1 MNAGQ
6 VGAAAHPLLAL
17 GMIPQRTDHL
27 PTVAMIGRAKQP
39 ARQRSAPDDAGLI
52 GTAGL
57 QRPDARRAPWERA
70 APHIVL
76 FETLGLRRI
85 GRGRNRFPTLWRQ
98 TVHLDAEVTVVER
111 HKMVAASGIGQRE
124 TDIVAQE
131 VHLIYLPISVLAPDP
146 KRPLASRNQDG

>member
-6 VGAAAHPLLAL
+6 FGTTAHPLLAF

-27 PTVAMIGRAKQP
+27 PTVAMVGRAKQP
-39 ARQRSAPDDAGLI
+39 ARQRAAPDDTGLV

-57 QRPDARRAPWERA
+57 QRPDARRAPCERA

-85 GRGRNRFPTLWRQ
+85 GRSRNLFPPLWRR

-111 HKMVAASGIGQRE
+111 HKVVAASGIRQRE

-131 VHLIYLPISVLAPDP
+131 VHLIYVPI
-146 KRPLASRNQDG
+146 